1 MAAYWSGKPLLQHE
15 SRLRPIFTSANA
27 AIWWWNANRK
37 LDYVTKVLAYRN
49 HEAPV
54 LVSKVAVGVAELALP
69 ARPPPE
75 QKEAQR
81 PAIGVFEVVMVFV
94 VIESASHRRAVEGMR
109 VRFPVPPPALPLFTL
124 LTRHLLPPRL
134 FAEPSLAVQRL
145 ISAVACT
152 ERSIGFCAGLDVTAA

>member
-1 MAAYWSGKPLLQHE
+1 MRRGLPLQSQVGPRCRKRQECFAMAAAQQ
-15 SRLRPIFTSANA
+15 
-27 AIWWWNANRK
+27 
-37 LDYVTKVLAYRN
+37 YR
-49 HEAPV
+49 AR
-54 LVSKVAVGVAELALP
+54 AAELLVFALP

-94 VIESASHRRAVEGMR
+94 VVIEPASHCRAVEGMR
-109 VRFPVPPPALPLFTL
+109 VRFPVPPTALPLFTL

-145 ISAVACT
+145 IGAVGCT